1 MLNYSVEAIW
11 SEEDECYIATIP
23 EFPGLSA
30 FGDTQEKAIKEAKI
44 ALKGFIKVYKEDG
57 CDLPKPYILEPF
69 SGQTRLRL
77 PKSLH
82 ASLAKE
88 AKREGV
94 SLNTYILS
102 ILSERHYARTIEHEL
117 SEIKNLFSSHFQV
130 VQGNAWVHGII
141 IEPEGSQFDAYIT
154 TTSSNVG
161 QIEYKTNACD
171 QMENSKITLQ

>member
-1 MLNYSVEAIW
+1 MHNYSVEAIW

-30 FGDTQEKAIKEAKI
+30 FGDAQEKAIKEAKI

-57 CDLPKPYILEPF
+57 CDLPKPYLLEPF

-117 SEIKNLFSSHFQV
+117 SEIKRFILITLSGCPREYMDPWGYYRTRRFSVCS
-130 VQGNAWVHGII
+130 
-141 IEPEGSQFDAYIT
+141 AYIT
-154 TTSSNVG
+154 ATSSYVWSN
-161 QIEYKTNACD
+161 
-171 QMENSKITLQ
+171 